1 MVNYP
6 NLIDKDYKFFT
17 NLTNQIYNQRLNFRS
32 KYVIKKESKSLARKV
47 LDIHSGRVF
56 GFISEFV
63 FCVVSFMGA
72 AGRRQ

>member
-32 KYVIKKESKSLARKV
+32 KYVIKKEKV
-47 LDIHSGRVF
+47 DL
-56 GFISEFV
+56 
-63 FCVVSFMGA
+63 
-72 AGRRQ
+72 